1 MFWALYLTRNEGY
14 QVFPYNHRFKGT
26 PSSPSNFLFAQAPT
40 VLHRMKEHAELNTF
54 TMELRYL
61 KVIMKGSGRRNIWM
75 IQILDVAPTR
85 TIHDQ
90 L

>member
-1 MFWALYLTRNEGY
+1 M
-14 QVFPYNHRFKGT
+14 FPYNHLVKGT
-26 PSSPSNFLFAQAPT
+26 PSDLSNLLFVQASR
-40 VLHRMKEHAELNTF
+40 VLHRMKEHAELSNF
-54 TMELRYL
+54 TMELRSL
-61 KVIMKGSGRRNIWM
+61 KVIMKGSGRRNILM